1 MGIRAVP
8 MPAKKRRK
16 WEGEMSGRA
25 LADGLGVLA
34 VLAVLSGLYLALFYA
49 PPDALQGD
57 VQRLMY
63 IHVPTA
69 WVAFLAFF
77 VVFVA
82 SVVYLWRRL
91 PEADRLAY
99 ASAEIGVL
107 FTALTL
113 IDGAIWGKPTWGT
126 WWTWDARLTT
136 TAILLVIYVGYLML
150 RSFVEEPERRA
161 RLAALVGIVGFID
174 VPIIYLSVLWFRTLH
189 QPPSIQR
196 GGVTMPDSMFYT
208 LLCNF
213 AAYTLVY
220 LFFLIKRVRL
230 ESLRAIVDAWIA
242 TKLRHDPS

>member
-1 MGIRAVP
+1 MI
-8 MPAKKRRK
+8 
-16 WEGEMSGRA
+16 GRY
-25 LADGLGVLA
+25 LANGLGILALLA
-34 VLAVLSGLYLALFYA
+34 VLAGLYLAFFYA
-49 PPDALQGD
+49 PADALQGD
-57 VQRLMY
+57 VQRIMY

-69 WVAFLAFF
+69 WVAFFAFF
-77 VVFVA
+77 VVFV
-82 SVVYLWRRL
+82 SSLVYLWKRL

-99 ASAEIGVL
+99 GAAEIGVL

-113 IDGAIWGKPTWGT
+113 IAGSIWGKPTWGI

-196 GGVTMPDSMFYT
+196 GGASMPESMLFT
-208 LLCNF
+208 LLFNVV
-213 AAYTLVY
+213 AYTLMFA
-220 LFFLIKRVRL
+220 FFLVKRVRL
-230 ESLRAIVDAWIA
+230 ESLTVIVETLNAEKA
-242 TKLRHDPS
+242 AHE

>member
-1 MGIRAVP
+1 MIGQILANALGIL
-8 MPAKKRRK
+8 
-16 WEGEMSGRA
+16 A
-25 LADGLGVLA
+25 LLA
-34 VLAVLSGLYLALFYA
+34 VLAGFFLAFFHA

-57 VQRLMY
+57 VQRIMY

-77 VVFVA
+77 VVFV
-82 SVVYLWRRL
+82 SSLVYLWKRL
-91 PEADRLAY
+91 PEADQLAY

-113 IDGAIWGKPTWGT
+113 IDGSIWGKPTWGT

-174 VPIIYLSVLWFRTLH
+174 VPIIYMSVLWFRTLH
-189 QPPSIQR
+189 QPPSIQS
-196 GGVTMPDSMFYT
+196 GGVKMPDAMLLT
-208 LLCNF
+208 LLVNF
-213 AAYTLVY
+213 GAYTLVY
-220 LFFLIKRVRL
+220 LFFLVKRVRL
-230 ESLRAIVDAWIA
+230 EGLRAILEVRVAA
-242 TKLRHDPS
+242 KVNHE

>member
-1 MGIRAVP
+1 MI
-8 MPAKKRRK
+8 
-16 WEGEMSGRA
+16 GRY
-25 LADGLGVLA
+25 LANGLGMVALLT
-34 VLAVLSGLYLALFYA
+34 VVVGLYLAFVYA
-49 PPDALQGD
+49 PADVLQGD
-57 VQRLMY
+57 VQRIMY

-69 WVAFLAFF
+69 WVAFFAFF

-82 SVVYLWRRL
+82 SLVYLWKRF

-107 FTALTL
+107 FTGLTL
-113 IDGAIWGKPTWGT
+113 IDGSIWGKPTWGI

-174 VPIIYLSVLWFRTLH
+174 VPIIYMSVLWFRTLH

-196 GGVTMPDSMFYT
+196 GGASMPDTMLFT
-208 LLCNF
+208 LLFNF
-213 AAYTLVY
+213 GAYTLVY
-220 LFFLIKRVRL
+220 LFFLVKRVRL
-230 ESLRAIVDAWIA
+230 ESLNAIAEALIA
-242 TKLRHDPS
+242 EKAVHD